1 MGCSFEGNSGVGSAF
16 FPAKL
21 SSSGAMMSSVIG
33 SAFLPAKLSSSRAMM
48 SSNWPE
54 EIDLI

>member
-1 MGCSFEGNSGVGSAF
+1 MISSDIGSAF
-16 FPAKL
+16 F
-21 SSSGAMMSSVIG
+21 
-33 SAFLPAKLSSSRAMM
+33 PAKLSSSRAMM